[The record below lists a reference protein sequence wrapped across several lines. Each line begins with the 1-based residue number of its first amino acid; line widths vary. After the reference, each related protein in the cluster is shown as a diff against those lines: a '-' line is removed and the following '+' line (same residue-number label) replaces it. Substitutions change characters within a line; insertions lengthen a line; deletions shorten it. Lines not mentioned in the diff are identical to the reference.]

1 MYHQM
6 KRRRLQLLNQF
17 PELAEA
23 NELKLFLTSEG
34 VVSDVRKM
42 NREDTELKEDE
53 NLYSD
58 SDEDDELN
66 SEDFEP
72 PNLNE

>member
-1 MYHQM
+1 M
-6 KRRRLQLLNQF
+6 
-17 PELAEA
+17 
-23 NELKLFLTSEG
+23 
-34 VVSDVRKM
+34 SDVRKM

>member
-1 MYHQM
+1 M